1 MLTDER
7 FNTSQQFAPAAQ
19 QANHILAYIKRSV
32 TSSEREV
39 ILPVYSALMRPH
51 LEYCVQFWSPK
62 HKKGIELLEQV
73 QRRAMEMIRGLEH
86 LYYED
91 MLREVG
97 LFSLEKR
104 LWGDLI
110 AAFQYMKRAYRKAG
124 EGLLKGMEGQDERKW
139 L

>member
-19 QANHILAYIKRSV
+19 KANHILAYIKRSV

-73 QRRAMEMIRGLEH
+73 QRRAMKMIRALEH
-86 LYYED
+86 LHCED
-91 MLREVG
+91 RLREVG

-110 AAFQYMKRAYRKAG
+110 AAFQCLEGPTRKLG
-124 EGLLKGMEGQDERKW
+124 RDFL
-139 L
+139 